1 MSLKFGVTLPTF
13 TWPDL
18 DYKKTAIIVRD
29 FARRAEELGFA
40 SLTVWDHLTDA
51 PGLYGGSWL
60 DPLLCLS
67 HAAACTKDIRLGTH
81 ILVVPLRHPVLL
93 AKEIATLDYV
103 CEGRFFFGVGPG
115 WSKPEFDA
123 MEIDLTER
131 GRRTDEIL
139 DAIKLLLTQK
149 SVTFEGEFFRFRD
162 VTIDP
167 RPPRFPEVWV
177 AGGSRI
183 PDPLSP
189 DKPYIVKTVLKRI
202 AKHADVFTCRAS
214 GNQVFVKRDFQTVRD
229 YLRSIGRDPST
240 LGLAQVQ
247 AIYAVDTDD
256 PEEAM
261 RIQRPHFE
269 TMMGTH
275 RNWEHI
281 RECYMVGTIKE
292 IVARLKD
299 LEDSGLEHVTLQ
311 PTAPELAQLD
321 LWAEKIVPHF
331 R

>member
-1 MSLKFGVTLPTF
+1 MGLKIGVTLPTF

-18 DYKKTAIIVRD
+18 DYKKTATIVRE
-29 FARRAEELGFA
+29 FSKRAEELGFA

-67 HAAACTKDIRLGTH
+67 QAAGCTRDIKLGTH

-103 CEGRFFFGVGPG
+103 CEGRFFLGVGPG
-115 WSKPEFDA
+115 WSQSEFDA
-123 MEIDLTER
+123 MGIDLRER

-139 DAIKLLLTQK
+139 DALKLLLSQRN
-149 SVTFEGEFFRFRD
+149 VTFNGEFFKFKD

-167 RPPRFPEVWV
+167 RPPKYPEVWV

-189 DKPYIVKTVLKRI
+189 DKPYMVKSVLNRI

-214 GNQVFVKRDFQTVRD
+214 GNHQWIKKDFQTVKD
-229 YLRSIGRDPST
+229 YLRSQGRDPST
-240 LGLAQVQ
+240 LGLALVQ
-247 AIYAVDTDD
+247 AIFAVDTEDHD
-256 PEEAM
+256 EALK
-261 RIQRPHFE
+261 IQRPHFE
-269 TMMGTH
+269 RMMGTH
-275 RNWEHI
+275 RSWDHVQ
-281 RECYMVGTIKE
+281 ECYLLGTNKE
-292 IVARLKD
+292 IIAKLKD
-299 LEDSGLEHVTLQ
+299 LEAAGLEQVTLQ
-311 PTAPELAQLD
+311 PTAPELAQLE

-331 R
+331 L